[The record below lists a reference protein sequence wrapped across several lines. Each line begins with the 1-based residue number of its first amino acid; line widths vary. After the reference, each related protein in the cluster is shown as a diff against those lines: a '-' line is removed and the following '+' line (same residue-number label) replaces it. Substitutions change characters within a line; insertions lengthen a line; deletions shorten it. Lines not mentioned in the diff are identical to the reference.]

1 MNSNSFTQGIINIL
15 SIFMVMLLIMFIGAT
30 FLTKFQTKQIL
41 DGFLLMLG
49 IIISI
54 RLFKKIR
61 K

>member
-1 MNSNSFTQGIINIL
+1 MNSNSFTQGIVNIVIIL
-15 SIFMVMLLIMFIGAT
+15 ICALVVMFFGAVV
-30 FLTKFQTKQIL
+30 LTKFQTKQIL

-54 RLFKKIR
+54 RLFQKIR

>member
-1 MNSNSFTQGIINIL
+1 MNSNSFTQGIVNIVIIL
-15 SIFMVMLLIMFIGAT
+15 ICMLAIMFIGAVV
-30 FLTKFQTKQIL
+30 LTKFQTKQIL